1 MSEEADTRTAQ
12 RSGQPPAWAWWV
24 IGILVPVIGI
34 VATVWANSGRA
45 DKAVPPPAVTTSTTS
60 ESPSASPAEAE
71 PSTSGTGEETPA
83 TTASRETSSTA
94 APQESETG
102 PERIFL
108 NTLDPVDGGHFF
120 ASSVTL
126 RGKTYADS
134 LSSDSHCPPRGSI
147 GYNLGTQWSKFTFTA
162 GLDDNSAASSGSLTI
177 SADDETLW
185 TGTVALGRHRE
196 LSLNVKDKLRL
207 TIAYEHD
214 EGCQGTDSWVVLGNA
229 TLIR

>member
-1 MSEEADTRTAQ
+1 M
-12 RSGQPPAWAWWV
+12 

-34 VATVWANSGRA
+34 VATIWANSGRA
-45 DKAVPPPAVTTSTTS
+45 DKAVSPPAVTTPATS
-60 ESPSASPAEAE
+60 ESPSAFPAEAE
-71 PSTSGTGEETPA
+71 PSTSATPEGPPTA
-83 TTASRETSSTA
+83 TASDETSTTA

-102 PERIFL
+102 PSKIFL
-108 NTLDPVDGGHFF
+108 NTLEAVDGGHFF
-120 ASSVTL
+120 AASVTL

-134 LSSDSHCPPRGSI
+134 LSSDPHCPPRGSI
-147 GYNLGTQWSKFTFTA
+147 EYNLGTRWGKFTFTA
-162 GLDDNSAASSGSLTI
+162 GLDDNSAASNGSLTI

-185 TGTVALGRHRE
+185 TGTVALGQPRD

-214 EGCQGTDSWVVLGNA
+214 EGCQGTDTWVVLGNA

>member
-1 MSEEADTRTAQ
+1 M
-12 RSGQPPAWAWWV
+12 
-24 IGILVPVIGI
+24 
-34 VATVWANSGRA
+34 ATVWANSGRA
-45 DKAVPPPAVTTSTTS
+45 DKAVPPPAVTISTTS

-71 PSTSGTGEETPA
+71 PSTSGAVEEPPP
-83 TTASRETSSTA
+83 TTASGETSPTA

-102 PERIFL
+102 AEQIFL

-147 GYNLGTQWSKFTFTA
+147 EYNLGTQWSKFTFTA

-185 TGTVALGRHRE
+185 TGTVALGRHRD

-207 TIAYEHD
+207 TISYEHD